1 LEPKEAK
8 TRIVHLQVG
17 GEGCDFLGFH
27 HRLVRHV
34 PRRGGKPVTYLARW
48 PTNKAMQH
56 ARDRIRELTGRSR
69 LWLHVGEIV
78 GDLNRFLHGWAAYF
92 KYGNSTRHFD
102 KVRHYARMRLAL
114 FIGKRHR
121 RNRAFGWWVV
131 GVASPNQLG
140 LVSLIG
146 IVVAPRPFRDW
157 RKKPNAGGERRR

>member
-1 LEPKEAK
+1 
-8 TRIVHLQVG
+8 
-17 GEGCDFLGFH
+17 
-27 HRLVRHV
+27 
-34 PRRGGKPVTYLARW
+34 
-48 PTNKAMQH
+48 
-56 ARDRIRELTGRSR
+56 
-69 LWLHVGEIV
+69 
-78 GDLNRFLHGWAAYF
+78 
-92 KYGNSTRHFD
+92 
-102 KVRHYARMRLAL
+102 L